1 MNQPRRSC
9 DGQDNTAV
17 LSHNH
22 QNSTGQT
29 EKVTAKETKKTHTH
43 THKLITRLKMVPFG
57 KDSIFLFVGFANM
70 DFSTLKKIK

>member
-43 THKLITRLKMVPFG
+43 TQTDNQTQDGPFW
-57 KDSIFLFVGFANM
+57 KRQYFFVCWFC
-70 DFSTLKKIK
+70 